1 MIGDVEGGVSP
12 FKIFGK
18 RRKGGTKVKRKATKT
33 AKRRGGFS
41 KSTKSKNIPGFNR
54 QTRFSYKPRAGSPAP
69 TSPSPPVVTSVG
81 PGGQPVIN
89 IDISDLVDLNV
100 ANAVSTGSPSPFEEV
115 IEEET
120 ITTENKEMS
129 GITSI
134 EQYYDK
140 YKKLPKY
147 EEVWKY
153 NLTYKDYGKTRD
165 RFDTF
170 EDYVRAAN
178 ADWKGGRVESIS
190 ELGER
195 SKGSFKET
203 KSESSSSSTT
213 TRSKRTIKGGNNNN
227 NKDNKITINQ
237 KIKNNNNGI

>member
-1 MIGDVEGGVSP
+1 MIGDIEGGVSP
-12 FKIFGK
+12 LKIFGK

-69 TSPSPPVVTSVG
+69 TSPSPPVVTGVG
-81 PGGQPVIN
+81 PGGQPIIN

-100 ANAVSTGSPSPFEEV
+100 ANAVASGSPSPFEEV
-115 IEEET
+115 TEEVT
-120 ITTENKEMS
+120 TTTTENKEMS

-165 RFDTF
+165 RFNTF
-170 EDYVRAAN
+170 EDYVKAAN
-178 ADWKGGRVESIS
+178 ADWKDGRVESVS

-213 TRSKRTIKGGNNNN
+213 NRSIRTRKGGNNNN
-227 NKDNKITINQ
+227 KDNNLSIVQNINNKEQ
-237 KIKNNNNGI
+237 

>member
-1 MIGDVEGGVSP
+1 MIGDIEGGVSP
-12 FKIFGK
+12 LKIFGK
-18 RRKGGTKVKRKATKT
+18 RRKGGTKLKRKATKT

-69 TSPSPPVVTSVG
+69 KTPSAPVVTSVG

-100 ANAVSTGSPSPFEEV
+100 AAVGGTPSSSPFEEI
-115 IEEET
+115 IEEEVT
-120 ITTENKEMS
+120 TTENEEMS

-147 EEVWKY
+147 EDVWKY

-178 ADWKGGRVESIS
+178 ADWKGGRVESVS

-195 SKGSFKET
+195 SKGSFKEST
-203 KSESSSSSTT
+203 SSKSSSSTT
-213 TRSKRTIKGGNNNN
+213 TRRREIRKGGNNNN
-227 NKDNKITINQ
+227 KDNSVSIVQN
-237 KIKNNNNGI
+237 IKNNKQ